1 MGEKKTVEALVSG
14 GQTTAGPPLGPAL
27 GPLGVNVLAI
37 VNKINEVTED
47 YSGMKVPVTVTVD
60 TETKEFE
67 VSVGT
72 PTTSALIISELGVKK
87 GSGAPKTEKIG
98 NLSMEQLVRIAKV
111 KREELLAKDLKAAVK
126 EISGSCIS
134 MGVTINEK
142 DPRIVQQE
150 IDEKDYDELLKEE

>member
-1 MGEKKTVEALVSG
+1 
-14 GQTTAGPPLGPAL
+14 
-27 GPLGVNVLAI
+27 

-47 YSGMKVPVTVTVD
+47 YSGMKVPITVTVD

-98 NLSMEQLVRIAKV
+98 NLSMKQLVRIAKV

-126 EISGSCIS
+126 EICGSCIS

>member
-1 MGEKKTVEALVSG
+1 
-14 GQTTAGPPLGPAL
+14 
-27 GPLGVNVLAI
+27 
-37 VNKINEVTED
+37 
-47 YSGMKVPVTVTVD
+47 VPITVTVD

-98 NLSMEQLVRIAKV
+98 NLSMKQLVRIAKV

-126 EISGSCIS
+126 EICGSCIS